1 MFNRKYDLQRSDLK
15 VRCGEWD
22 MRRAVEPIPHQDR
35 VVVRTAVH
43 PGFSGKNLTDNV
55 ALLFTDR
62 PFVLGPHLDK
72 ICLPNSAIYPFDPEE
87 CYATGW
93 GKDAFGDE
101 GKFQARG

>member
-1 MFNRKYDLQRSDLK
+1 M
-15 VRCGEWD
+15 
-22 MRRAVEPIPHQDR
+22 
-35 VVVRTAVH
+35 
-43 PGFSGKNLTDNV
+43 

-72 ICLPNSAIYPFDPEE
+72 ICLPNSAHYSQYDPNE